1 MSLRRDGAGMDVIV
15 RTSARW
21 LKHFIV
27 VYGVY
32 VVLHGHLTPGGGFAG
47 GVIVAC
53 GFILLALAG
62 GHELADR
69 LFSRRAASILDSVGV
84 LVFLALGCIAMA
96 TVGGAFLEN
105 FIDTPESARFRL
117 WSGGTIPIVNL
128 GLGLKVASSLF
139 LVFGVLAAFRVVRGD
154 GEEERDNP

>member
-1 MSLRRDGAGMDVIV
+1 MDVIV

-21 LKHFIV
+21 LKGFIV
-27 VYGVY
+27 VYGAY

-62 GHELADR
+62 GQELAADV
-69 LFSRRAASILDSVGV
+69 LSRRAASILDSVGV

-96 TVGGAFLEN
+96 TAGGAFLEN
-105 FIDTPESARFRL
+105 FIETPEGARFQL
-117 WSGGTIPIVNL
+117 FSGGTMPIVNV

-139 LVFGVLAAFRVVRGD
+139 LVFGVLAAFRVVREER
-154 GEEERDNP
+154 EEETHEQ

>member
-1 MSLRRDGAGMDVIV
+1 MDVIV

-21 LKHFIV
+21 LKGFIV
-27 VYGVY
+27 VYGAY

-62 GHELADR
+62 GKEFAADA
-69 LFSRRAASILDSVGV
+69 FSGRAASILDSVGV
-84 LVFLALGCIAMA
+84 LVFLAIGCIAMA
-96 TVGGAFLEN
+96 AVGGAFLEN
-105 FIDTPESARFRL
+105 FIETPEGARFRL
-117 WSGGTIPIVNL
+117 FSGGTILIVNV

-139 LVFGVLAAFRVVRGD
+139 LVFSVLAAFRVVRGQR
-154 GEEERDNP
+154 EEEQHER

>member
-1 MSLRRDGAGMDVIV
+1 MDVIV

-21 LKHFIV
+21 LKGFIV
-27 VYGVY
+27 VYGAY

-62 GHELADR
+62 GADLAAGM
-69 LFSRRAASILDSVGV
+69 FSRRAASTLDSVGV
-84 LVFLALGCIAMA
+84 LVFLGLGCIAMA
-96 TVGGAFLEN
+96 MAGGAFLEN
-105 FIDTPESARFRL
+105 FVTTNESAWFAL
-117 WSGGTIPIVNL
+117 WSGGTIPIVNV

-139 LVFGVLAAFRVVRGD
+139 LVFSVLAAFRVLRESTD
-154 GEEERDNP
+154 EERDEP